1 MKTEK
6 LLNALKGNAEVREAI
21 KNLAEERMMEVGYT
35 PSEQFMDDVYQTV
48 KLRIENEA
56 KSKGSPFQTDFSSD
70 NRKKAQKAAWVA
82 AVASHETELSLK
94 DWIEKEA

>member
-21 KNLAEERMMEVGYT
+21 KNLA
-35 PSEQFMDDVYQTV
+35 D
-48 KLRIENEA
+48 
-56 KSKGSPFQTDFSSD
+56 
-70 NRKKAQKAAWVA
+70 
-82 AVASHETELSLK
+82 ASHETELSLK